1 MNAPFAAKSD
11 AKVEHLLIY
20 KYSSNSSIPVYAGSV
35 IYSVKKSFE
44 IE

>member
-20 KYSSNSSIPVYAGSV
+20 KYSSNSSVPVCAGSA
-35 IYSVKKSFE
+35 IYSVKNSLE

>member
-20 KYSSNSSIPVYAGSV
+20 KYNSNSSIPVYAGSV
-35 IYSVKKSFE
+35 IYSVKNNLE

>member
-11 AKVEHLLIY
+11 ANVEHFFIY

-44 IE
+44 IG